1 MDSARKNASKRAA
14 LVQKLD
20 MLDKSILHNSYHQ
33 DLQKTYLKKSTEKE
47 QKGIQIELVQEQDE
61 LSIVQR
67 RVNQL
72 INLSR
77 QLDDQIQK
85 NDLLQQQKIMEDMNQ
100 VLNNQLDH
108 FINQQADRNQIL
120 NRLQSDFN
128 ANHQSMQILEGE
140 YLITEF
146 KKINQM
152 DQQIYQQQSQEYGDL
167 YEIQYQMQ
175 EEMKIING
183 ELEKY
188 QKLNQT
194 NNLQNYVLQGQ
205 AKNKQFS
212 LQLIQEQYY
221 CQKKKI
227 RSFCI
232 FYNKTNE
239 YDQTYQPYFKIKN
252 QKQLTFEGNDQ
263 LNNENTSI
271 NLWSSSKQKVKKINP
286 YRCQFYKFDQIFSRK
301 ENTRLNQ
308 YEQLFNQLELFIKGT
323 LYKQIDLILKSYAFN
338 SQEYH
343 LIYNQDLNENVEKLR
358 KLCEKEKADTS
369 NKLIVLLCDKNRG
382 LVVNLVS
389 DIVKILSHF
398 NNQLIEVNNL
408 ILTLTKFQI
417 KDQFSEDILECNAQ
431 NIEMMLDCLR
441 SKEIFKTG
449 QFHLK
454 IEINLNNNIKRVLHI
469 LMLAP
474 LLIENNE
481 LFCKQ
486 FKNIFKREKAFKEQ
500 IGSRI
505 EGIVK
510 NIDKIII
517 ITQIPEMIRSKDNS
531 VKKIS
536 IVQNIINFQSLLVL
550 KQEN

>member
-20 MLDKSILHNSYHQ
+20 MLDKSILHNTYHQ
-33 DLQKTYLKKSTEKE
+33 ELQKTFQKKSIEKE
-47 QKGIQIELVQEQDE
+47 QKGILIEQVQELDE
-61 LSIVQR
+61 LSIIQR

-72 INLSR
+72 VNLNR

-85 NDLLQQQKIMEDMNQ
+85 NDLLQQQKIMEDMNS
-100 VLNNQLDH
+100 VLSSQLDH

-128 ANHQSMQILEGE
+128 ANHQNMQILEGE
-140 YLITEF
+140 YLIAEF

-152 DQQIYQQQSQEYGDL
+152 DQSIYQQQSQEYGDFF
-167 YEIQYQMQ
+167 EIQYQMQ
-175 EEMKIING
+175 EELKIINA

-188 QKLNQT
+188 QQLNQT
-194 NNLQNYVLQGQ
+194 NNLQNYMLQGQ

-212 LQLIQEQYY
+212 LQLIQEQFY

-227 RSFCI
+227 RTFCI

-252 QKQLTFEGNDQ
+252 QKQITFENNEQ

-271 NLWSSSKQKVKKINP
+271 NLWSSSKQKVKKLNP
-286 YRCQFYKFDQIFSRK
+286 YRCQFYKFDQIFQRK
-301 ENTRLNQ
+301 ENQRLNQ

-338 SQEYH
+338 SSEYH
-343 LIYNQDLNENVEKLR
+343 LIYNQDLNENVEKIR
-358 KLCEKEKADTS
+358 KLCDKEKPDTC

-382 LVVNLVS
+382 LIENLVN

-417 KDQFSEDILECNAQ
+417 KDQQCEDILECNAS
-431 NIEMMLDCLR
+431 NIEMMLDCLK
-441 SKEIFKTG
+441 SKDIFKTS

-454 IEINLNNNIKRVLHI
+454 IEINLTNHVKRVLHI

-505 EGIVK
+505 ESIIKVEFIV
-510 NIDKIII
+510 
-517 ITQIPEMIRSKDNS
+517 ITRTLTKLSQQHKY
-531 VKKIS
+531 
-536 IVQNIINFQSLLVL
+536 L
-550 KQEN
+550 K

>member
-1 MDSARKNASKRAA
+1 MDSAKKNASKRIAF
-14 LVQKLD
+14 VQKLE
-20 MLDKSILHNSYHQ
+20 MIDKSIVHNTYHQ
-33 DLQKTYLKKSTEKE
+33 EIQKTFLKKSIEKE
-47 QKGIQIELVQEQDE
+47 QIGILIEQVKEQDE
-61 LSIVQR
+61 LSIQQR

-72 INLSR
+72 VNLNR

-85 NDLLQQQKIMEDMNQ
+85 NDLLQQQKIMEDMNSI
-100 VLNNQLDH
+100 LSSQLDH

-152 DQQIYQQQSQEYGDL
+152 DQSIYQQQSKEYSDL
-167 YEIQYQMQ
+167 FEIQYQMQ
-175 EEMKIING
+175 EELKIING
-183 ELEKY
+183 ELEKF

-194 NNLQNYVLQGQ
+194 NNIQNYVLQGCG
-205 AKNKQFS
+205 NKKT
-212 LQLIQEQYY
+212 QYY

-227 RSFCI
+227 RTFCI

-252 QKQLTFEGNDQ
+252 QKQISFENNEL

-271 NLWSSSKQKVKKINP
+271 NLWSSSKQKVKKLNP
-286 YRCQFYKFDQIFSRK
+286 YRCQFYKFDQIFQRK
-301 ENTRLNQ
+301 ENSRLSQ

-343 LIYNQDLNENVEKLR
+343 LIYNQDLNENVEKIR
-358 KLCEKEKADTS
+358 KLCDKEKADTS

-382 LVVNLVS
+382 LIVQLVS
-389 DIVKILSHF
+389 DVVKILSHF
-398 NNQLIEVNNL
+398 NNQLIEVNSL

-417 KDQFSEDILECNAQ
+417 KDQQSEDILECNAQ

-441 SKEIFKTG
+441 SKEIFRTS

-454 IEINLNNNIKRVLHI
+454 IEINLTNNVKRILHI

-500 IGSRI
+500 IGTRI
-505 EGIVK
+505 ESIVK

-517 ITQIPEMIRSKDNS
+517 ITQIPEMIQTKENS
-531 VKKIS
+531 AKKIS
-536 IVQNIINFQSLLVL
+536 IIQNIINFSSLLVV

>member
-1 MDSARKNASKRAA
+1 MDSAKKNASKKIAF
-14 LVQKLD
+14 VQKLE
-20 MLDKSILHNSYHQ
+20 MIDKSIVHNTYHQ
-33 DLQKTYLKKSTEKE
+33 EIQKTFLKKSIEKE
-47 QKGIQIELVQEQDE
+47 QAGILIEQVQEQDE
-61 LSIVQR
+61 LSIQQR

-72 INLSR
+72 VNLNR

-85 NDLLQQQKIMEDMNQ
+85 NDLLQQQQIMDDMNSI
-100 VLNNQLDH
+100 LSSQLDH

-120 NRLQSDFN
+120 NRLQRDFN

-152 DQQIYQQQSQEYGDL
+152 DQSIYQQQSKEYGEL
-167 YEIQYQMQ
+167 FEIQFSMQ
-175 EEMKIING
+175 EELKIING
-183 ELEKY
+183 ELEKF

-205 AKNKQFS
+205 AKKKQFS

-227 RSFCI
+227 RTFCI
-232 FYNKTNE
+232 LYNKTNE

-252 QKQLTFEGNDQ
+252 QKQISFENNEL

-271 NLWSSSKQKVKKINP
+271 NLWSSSKQKVKKLNP
-286 YRCQFYKFDQIFSRK
+286 YRCQFYKFDQIFQRK
-301 ENTRLNQ
+301 ENTRLSQ

-343 LIYNQDLNENVEKLR
+343 LIYNQDLNENIEKIR
-358 KLCEKEKADTS
+358 KLCDKEKADTS

-382 LVVNLVS
+382 LIANLVS
-389 DIVKILSHF
+389 DVVKILSHF
-398 NNQLIEVNNL
+398 NNQLIEVNSL

-417 KDQFSEDILECNAQ
+417 KDQQSEDILECNAQ
-431 NIEMMLDCLR
+431 NIEMMLDCL
-441 SKEIFKTG
+441 SSNEIFRTS

-454 IEINLNNNIKRVLHI
+454 IEINLTNNVKRILHI

-486 FKNIFKREKAFKEQ
+486 FKNVFKREKAFKEQ
-500 IGSRI
+500 IGTKI
-505 EGIVK
+505 ESIVK

-517 ITQIPEMIRSKDNS
+517 ITQIPEMIQTKENS
-531 VKKIS
+531 AKKIS
-536 IVQNIINFQSLLVL
+536 IIQNIINFSSLLVI